1 MEAKYTLGKKGKEG
15 VDTICTVENVEIT
28 KDVVI
33 EDDDK
38 DNKEAVNTSR

>member
-1 MEAKYTLGKKGKEG
+1 M
-15 VDTICTVENVEIT
+15 CTVENVEIT

-38 DNKEAVNTSR
+38 DNKEAVNTSRQWKSHTGEDKNWSWK